1 MAYLDVTDDTD
12 EASSYA
18 CADSNGFQ
26 LLDAMVDKYAAA
38 SLESSD
44 TKIMEK
50 SVILASLSQQTAML
64 ITNPVGPWAS
74 SLTSIIR
81 QAEGEFY
88 NF

>member
-1 MAYLDVTDDTD
+1 MAYLDLTDDTD
-12 EASSYA
+12 EASS